1 MVDSSD
7 CFSQHE
13 TDVNG
18 FDFGTTFFG
27 NTMEDCV
34 GYQHLCVCM
43 WGGGGGGYDS
53 ARMYILNFF
62 SEYMTTPTHLI

>member
-13 TDVNG
+13 TDVDG
-18 FDFGTTFFG
+18 FDLGTTFFG

-43 WGGGGGGYDS
+43 WGGG
-53 ARMYILNFF
+53 I
-62 SEYMTTPTHLI
+62 